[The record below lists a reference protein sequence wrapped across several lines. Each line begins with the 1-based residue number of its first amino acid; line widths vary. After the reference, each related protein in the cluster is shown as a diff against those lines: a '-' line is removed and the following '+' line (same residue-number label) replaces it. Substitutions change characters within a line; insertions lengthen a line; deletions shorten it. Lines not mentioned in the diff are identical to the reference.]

1 MYMITI
7 CGNKKIR
14 THLGI
19 YILQKISTIFKYEML
34 TLNTVSVCL
43 RNYDFCYSDIGFII
57 NTKQLLL
64 LYYNTNSLR
73 H

>member
-43 RNYDFCYSDIGFII
+43 RNYDFCYSVTGFII

>member
-7 CGNKKIR
+7 CENKIR

-43 RNYDFCYSDIGFII
+43 RNYDFCYSDTGFII

>member
-7 CGNKKIR
+7 CGIKKIR

-19 YILQKISTIFKYEML
+19 YTTKISTIFKYEML
-34 TLNTVSVCL
+34 TINTVSVCL
-43 RNYDFCYSDIGFII
+43 RNYDFCYSDTGFII

-64 LYYNTNSLR
+64 LYYNTNSLG